1 MKKFLIIF
9 ICIFALN
16 SCFSSKNTENSEN
29 NSWSIIS
36 ENSSQTDVENSQ
48 TEEKSEEKILP
59 TEYEVISEKSYFYT
73 NSTDTEPRKA
83 YVMKW
88 DKIIVDNEKSTED
101 MIFAIYTNSSWKT
114 TEWFLKK
121 SEIKALENNS
131 QKLEEKGEKISNCK
145 RVYDFSVWH
154 SENIQWTRK
163 FEFNFVWDCAEQK
176 NPLKIGML
184 GMWDVKIRL
193 DSGQEWS
200 FFNWMHM
207 MDTWFPGWC
216 GVKKP
221 NFSEIF
227 YKWWFF
233 VSINA
238 WPEFCTNWDEGENT
252 GKNRIDIEI
261 SEKWKWTI
269 FEIFFPEMPQKYL
282 EQNYNDL
289 LWTLKNGF
297 FEVGKNKNSEII
309 PVEKW
314 TKEMLGEWSIDP
326 YMWNIIFD
334 DIAINTGLSENDYD
348 CEERTMTVDTN
359 NCAVEDIKN
368 WYITWAN
375 YYRSYR
381 SVNNYKNEREV
392 LGEIIYKTNIKKWTT
407 EKIKSSET
415 ETCWDWDM
423 AEWKEIPCS
432 SIGY

>member
-1 MKKFLIIF
+1 MKKILMIF
-9 ICIFALN
+9 ICIFTLT
-16 SCFSSKNTENSEN
+16 SCFSGKNTENKEN
-29 NSWSIIS
+29 NSWNIIS
-36 ENSSQTDVENSQ
+36 ENSSQTGAENSQ
-48 TEEKSEEKILP
+48 TEEKTLP
-59 TEYEVISEKSYFYT
+59 TEYEVIAEKTYFYT

-88 DKIIVDNEKSTED
+88 DKIIVDNEKSTEN
-101 MIFAIYTNSSWKT
+101 MFFATYTNSSWKT

-121 SEIKALENNS
+121 SEIKAIENNS

-154 SENIQWTRK
+154 SENVQWTRK

-221 NFSEIF
+221 NFSEMF

-233 VSINA
+233 ISINA

-334 DIAINTGLSENDYD
+334 DIAIDTGLSENDYD

-392 LGEIIYKTNIKKWTT
+392 LGGIIYKTNIKKWTT
-407 EKIKSSET
+407 EKIESYET

-432 SIGY
+432 SIGYWY